1 MDEQDEFKKLNLSL
15 QSPDD
20 LRKLGSRLE
29 SAQQRQAYATSRAG
43 LMFGCYR
50 RAEASDPE
58 IYAAATAAVLS
69 EYPQDVIDFIT
80 DPRTGLPSTSQ
91 WLPSVYEVRKACE
104 ERADHLAKI
113 ELVRK
118 KREREALAG
127 IGGRKQ

>member
-1 MDEQDEFKKLNLSL
+1 MDEFKKLKISV

-20 LRKLGSRLE
+20 IRQLALRSE
-29 SAQQRQAYATSRAG
+29 NAQQLQAYASARAG

-50 RAEASDPE
+50 KAEASDPE

-91 WLPSVYEVRKACE
+91 WLPSVFEVRKACDARVE
-104 ERADHLAKI
+104 HLEKIRQVQELRARRGA
-113 ELVRK
+113 
-118 KREREALAG
+118 A
-127 IGGRKQ
+127 